1 MTELKPC
8 PFCGSSDIQQE
19 YNGPHGYEPYVVCVD
34 CGCCV
39 DGKFGAWNTRAAIE
53 APVQE
58 PVAWRWRLCY
68 REEWCWSVSK
78 PMFSTHDL
86 EQGTVF
92 DVHPLYT
99 APQTDETAALRAK
112 LAEVERAAYE
122 RGAEAGWNAARTSVY
137 GICEAI
143 EDRANTDLEK
153 PQVSEYGAGY
163 LQAEKSTAKHIR
175 RAMGSFEAKDDD
187 NFLALL
193 TQEGR

>member
-78 PMFSTHDL
+78 PVFSTRDL

-92 DVHPLYT
+92 DVQPVYT
-99 APQTDETAALRAK
+99 APQPDETAALRAK
-112 LAEVERAAYE
+112 LAEVAMDLAEVEALEMQHSEVIKRLTADRDEERKLADDLAMSLTE
-122 RGAEAGWNAARTSVY
+122 VSSRCGPLAEDGKRAKAVRARHAARRKEQQ
-137 GICEAI
+137 G
-143 EDRANTDLEK
+143 
-153 PQVSEYGAGY
+153 
-163 LQAEKSTAKHIR
+163 
-175 RAMGSFEAKDDD
+175 
-187 NFLALL
+187 
-193 TQEGR
+193 